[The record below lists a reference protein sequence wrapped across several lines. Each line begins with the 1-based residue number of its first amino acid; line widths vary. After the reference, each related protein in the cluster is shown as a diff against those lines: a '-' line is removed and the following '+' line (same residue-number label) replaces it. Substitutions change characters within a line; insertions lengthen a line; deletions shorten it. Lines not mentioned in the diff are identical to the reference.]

1 MLTRAEIARYLNKEV
16 SASKSQL
23 VQFFHST
30 FYKEGLSEEQ
40 YLFDYGL
47 FISNLDEYLLE
58 FEDWSIHD
66 TFLKDKPFTTLK
78 IPKKVLKQME
88 EEHIMMQ
95 NYIQSVIDEINEQD

>member
-1 MLTRAEIARYLNKEV
+1 MLSKAEIARYL
-16 SASKSQL
+16 SKQAETSKGEL

-30 FYKEGLSEEQ
+30 FYKEGLDEEQ
-40 YLFDYGL
+40 YLSAFRL
-47 FISNLDEYLLE
+47 FIIDLDEFLIE
-58 FEDWSIHD
+58 TKDWGLHY
-66 TFLKDKPFTTLK
+66 TFLKDRPFTTLK

>member
-16 SASKSQL
+16 NASKSQL
-23 VQFFHST
+23 VQFLHST

-78 IPKKVLKQME
+78 IPKKVLKQIE
-88 EEHIMMQ
+88 EEYVMMQ